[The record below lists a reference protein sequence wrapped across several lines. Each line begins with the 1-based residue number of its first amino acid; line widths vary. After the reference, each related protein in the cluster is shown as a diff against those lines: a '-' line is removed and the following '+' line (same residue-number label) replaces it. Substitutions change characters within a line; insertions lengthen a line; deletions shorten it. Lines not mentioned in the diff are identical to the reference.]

1 MTKAL
6 KITRAGKKP
15 SNRSIGRVAN
25 QYTNTPKQNLFL
37 SNYLE
42 PTSPTFAN
50 AYQSAIQAGYKHY
63 YAKQIASPSV
73 HNDWLQEHTNKQEY
87 KLQHILASVIKI
99 ADTSETDSKSPDDTR
114 IKAIELIARLKGMLD
129 TRSQV
134 NVALVH
140 PILGGSSVPNREI
153 LDVVT

>member
-114 IKAIELIARLKGMLD
+114 LKALELLAKLQGHMIERK
-129 TRSQV
+129 QV
-134 NVALVH
+134 ASVVVVE
-140 PILGGSSVPNREI
+140 LGDVNKHRE
-153 LDVVT
+153 

>member
-99 ADTSETDSKSPDDTR
+99 ADTSDTDSKSPDDTR
-114 IKAIELIARLKGMLD
+114 LKALELLAKLQGHMIERK
-129 TRSQV
+129 QV
-134 NVALVH
+134 ASVVVVE
-140 PILGGSSVPNREI
+140 LGEVNKHRE
-153 LDVVT
+153 